1 MFKTTNFKPKMNK
14 EVELE
19 LDKEADLKKFN
30 TGKIDQSKKELV
42 YNWDINNNQN
52 NEVDDH
58 DSNNDKEGRSYISL

>member
-42 YNWDINNNQN
+42 
-52 NEVDDH
+52 
-58 DSNNDKEGRSYISL
+58 